1 MTIALAVLADRLQRA
16 VPQRDGAPAD
26 YEQLCTDAV
35 AQLGLDAPIVA
46 SVAIQVTAGVAAYD
60 LPADF
65 LYLIDLAAGAPVQG
79 SILVSDAGLVPLT
92 GGWAEAY
99 YVEGSSLR
107 FDPVPAYSAQRTL
120 RYAAGLALVGGV
132 YARLSENGARIA
144 LLYAK
149 HLALSEQAGAG
160 AGDNW
165 SYKIGDESVDKRGV
179 SAAIQTQADAA
190 LKAYEAAVKP
200 LKGYGSQHRQNQN
213 AVGTEV

>member
-1 MTIALAVLADRLQRA
+1 MSVALAALVARLQGA

-35 AQLGLDAPIVA
+35 AQLGLDVPIVA
-46 SVAIQVTAGVAAYD
+46 STAIQVTAGVAAYD

-65 LYLIDLAAGAPVQG
+65 LYLIDLTAGAPVQG
-79 SILVSDAGLVPLT
+79 NILVSDAGLFPLA

-107 FDPVPAYSAQRTL
+107 FEPVPAYSARRTL
-120 RYAAGLALVGGV
+120 RYAAGYALAGGS

-149 HLALSEQAGAG
+149 HLALGEQATAVAPDG
-160 AGDNW
+160 W

-179 SAAIQTQADAA
+179 AAAIQAQADAA

-200 LKGYGSQHRQNQN
+200 LKGYGSQHRQNPYT
-213 AVGTEV
+213 VGVEV

>member
-1 MTIALAVLADRLQRA
+1 MSVALAVLADRLQRA

-35 AQLGLDAPIVA
+35 AQLGLDVPVIA
-46 SVAIQVTAGVAAYD
+46 SATIQVTAGVAAYD

-65 LYLIDLAAGAPVQG
+65 LYLIELAAGAPVQG
-79 SILVSDAGLVPLT
+79 NVLVSDAGLVPLA

-107 FDPVPAYSAQRTL
+107 FDPVPAYSARRTL
-120 RYAAGLALVGGV
+120 RYAAGYVLVGGS

-144 LLYAK
+144 LLYAQY
-149 HLALSEQAGAG
+149 LALGEQATAAAPDG
-160 AGDNW
+160 W

-179 SAAIQTQADAA
+179 GAAIQAQADAA
-190 LKAYEAAVKP
+190 LKSYEAAVKP
-200 LKGYGSQHRQNQN
+200 LKGYGSQHRQNPYT
-213 AVGTEV
+213 VGVEV

>member
-1 MTIALAVLADRLQRA
+1 MSVALAVLADRLQRA

-35 AQLGLDAPIVA
+35 AQLGLDVPIVA
-46 SVAIQVTAGVAAYD
+46 SAAIQVTAGVAAYD

-65 LYLIDLAAGAPVQG
+65 LYLIDLTAGAPAQG
-79 SILVSDAGLVPLT
+79 NILVSDAGLVPLA

-107 FDPVPAYSAQRTL
+107 FDPVPAYSALRTL
-120 RYAAGLALVGGV
+120 RYAAGYALVGGS

-149 HLALSEQAGAG
+149 HLALGEQATAVAPDG
-160 AGDNW
+160 W

-179 SAAIQTQADAA
+179 AAAIQSQADAA

-200 LKGYGSQHRQNQN
+200 LKGHGARHRQNPYT
-213 AVGTEV
+213 VGVEV